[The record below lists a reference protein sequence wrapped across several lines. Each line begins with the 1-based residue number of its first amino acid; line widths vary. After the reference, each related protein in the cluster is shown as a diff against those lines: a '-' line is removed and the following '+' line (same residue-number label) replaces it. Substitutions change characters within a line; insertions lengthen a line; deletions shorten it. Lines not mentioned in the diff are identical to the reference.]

1 MNMNFLYK
9 KTRLLYLFFASAC
22 LFTGGSCGNPPFY
35 QGEILY
41 GNFCAACHMEGGEG
55 LRGLIPPLAG
65 ADYVKNNPVGM
76 ACIIRKGLEGEVTVN
91 DTTYN
96 QPMAA
101 IPQLNDVE
109 ITNIINYICQAWG
122 NDYGTVKLEAV
133 KQALKQ
139 CQ

>member
-1 MNMNFLYK
+1 
-9 KTRLLYLFFASAC
+9 
-22 LFTGGSCGNPPFY
+22 
-35 QGEILY
+35 
-41 GNFCAACHMEGGEG
+41 MEGGEG
-55 LRGLIPPLAG
+55 LRGVIPPIAG
-65 ADYVKNNPVGM
+65 ADYIKNNPIGI
-76 ACIIRKGLEGEVTVN
+76 ACIIRKGMEGEVLVN

-122 NDYGTVKLEAV
+122 NDCGMVKLEEV
-133 KQALKQ
+133 KQALAL

>member
-1 MNMNFLYK
+1 MNFFQK
-9 KTRLLYLFFASAC
+9 KEYLFCFLFAVAC
-22 LFTGGSCGNPPFY
+22 LLSIGSCGNPPFY

-41 GNFCAACHMEGGEG
+41 NNFCANCHMEGGEG
-55 LRGLIPPLAG
+55 LRGVIPPIAG
-65 ADYVKNNPVGM
+65 ADYIKNNPIGI
-76 ACIIRKGLEGEVTVN
+76 ACIIRKGMEGEVLVN

-122 NDYGTVKLEAV
+122 NDCGMVKLEEV
-133 KQALKQ
+133 KQALAR

>member
-1 MNMNFLYK
+1 
-9 KTRLLYLFFASAC
+9 
-22 LFTGGSCGNPPFY
+22 
-35 QGEILY
+35 
-41 GNFCAACHMEGGEG
+41 MEGGEG
-55 LRGLIPPLAG
+55 LRGVIPPIAG
-65 ADYVKNNPVGM
+65 ADYIKNNPVGI
-76 ACIIRKGLEGEVTVN
+76 ACIIRKGMEGEVLVN

-122 NDYGTVKLEAV
+122 NDYGSVKLEEV
-133 KQALKQ
+133 KQALTL